1 MLTKQ
6 EMRHLITLTK
16 FHQLQNR
23 TLPHLLSTASRTL
36 ETDLDHDRET
46 LLEVI
51 EGMDQL
57 VFDEF
62 IKKRSRK
69 LVDVMEL
76 GILRSGVDWL
86 NTGKP
91 TGQFLSCSF
100 PSFTLAPSSSTRFLA
115 MLYAL
120 SAAPISSIYVYTI
133 AESKLTNQR
142 SGHICIK
149 RS

>member
-1 MLTKQ
+1 
-6 EMRHLITLTK
+6 MRHLITLTK

-23 TLPHLLSTASRTL
+23 TLPHLLSTGSKTL

-86 NTGKP
+86 STGKP
-91 TGQFLSCSF
+91 TGKFFLVPLLVF
-100 PSFTLAPSSSTRFLA
+100 LLPLSSTRFLA
-115 MLYAL
+115 MCGAL
-120 SAAPISSIYVYTI
+120 SATPISHIYVYTI
-133 AESKLTNQR
+133 DWSKLTNQR

>member
-23 TLPHLLSTASRTL
+23 TLPHLLSTASKAL

-76 GILRSGVDWL
+76 GILKSGVDWL

-91 TGQFLSCSF
+91 TGQFFPFSF
-100 PSFTLAPSSSTRFLA
+100 PSCTLAPSFLLSSSRCYVLLALHPSLLSTCTRA
-115 MLYAL
+115 
-120 SAAPISSIYVYTI
+120 S
-133 AESKLTNQR
+133 
-142 SGHICIK
+142 
-149 RS
+149 